1 MIKLLRTTLV
11 ALFMSIAT
19 TPLMAGSG
27 DFSGPYVSIQA
38 AVVGGALDGEYT
50 DQDGA
55 VTKGTGGATFPIGGI
70 EAGWNIGL
78 GDTFLIGIGGT
89 YNAGS
94 ATISNADDA
103 ANVADVRIKL
113 SDQFTMFIQ
122 PQISFAE
129 NSEVYAKFGYTQV
142 LLNCAGTGIADTGGC
157 SNIEGKTIALGTKTK
172 FGSGI
177 FFQTEA
183 GATGYQGI
191 TINKIGGT
199 DSTKGTTTGILSA
212 RPTVAYGSVAIG
224 FQF

>member
-94 ATISNADDA
+94 ATLSNADDA
-103 ANVADVRIKL
+103 ANAADVRLKL
-113 SDQFTMFIQ
+113 SDQWTMFIQ

-129 NSEVYAKFGYTQV
+129 NSEAYAKFGYTQV
-142 LLNCAGTGIADTGGC
+142 LLNCAGNINAGTCG
-157 SNIEGKTIALGTKTK
+157 NIEGTTYALGTKTK
-172 FGSGI
+172 FGNGV

-183 GATGYQGI
+183 GATGFQGI
-191 TINKIGGT
+191 TLKGIGGSNT
-199 DSTKGTTTGILSA
+199 ATLSA
-212 RPTVAYGSVAIG
+212 RPTVAYGAVAIG
-224 FQF
+224 YQF